1 MIVAQFAYR
10 CHRKAVVD
18 LENIETASNTS
29 SVKDKKVLVKVQV
42 KKKTDFESFEKYVDQ
57 INFNNPY
64 EMKIIESFE
73 EYNSDNV
80 GEMIEL
86 ADTSDLIAE
95 YIDDVATDNNKEQI
109 TQLMLSIYEEAKNID
124 DHI

>member
-1 MIVAQFAYR
+1 
-10 CHRKAVVD
+10 
-18 LENIETASNTS
+18 
-29 SVKDKKVLVKVQV
+29 
-42 KKKTDFESFEKYVDQ
+42 
-57 INFNNPY
+57 
-64 EMKIIESFE
+64 MKIIESFE

-109 TQLMLSIYEEAKNID
+109 TRLMLSIYEEAKSID